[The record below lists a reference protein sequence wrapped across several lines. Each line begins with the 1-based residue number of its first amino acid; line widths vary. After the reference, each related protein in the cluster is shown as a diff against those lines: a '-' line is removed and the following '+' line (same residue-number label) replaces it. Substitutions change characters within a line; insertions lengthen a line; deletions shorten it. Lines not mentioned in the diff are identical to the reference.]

1 MGLRA
6 RVAVAEGRPAEA
18 TSGFEEAIAL
28 LGPDDLMLDR
38 ALLHHAFGRLLLAQG
53 NRRKASDQLRVA
65 YELLTRSGAE
75 PFRRRVEVDLEA
87 CGIRGGSSASGR
99 VRSALALTD
108 REHDVATLVAKGR
121 SNREAAA
128 ELYMSEKAV
137 EYHLGNVFAK
147 LGIRSRRQLRDRAL
161 N

>member
-1 MGLRA
+1 M
-6 RVAVAEGRPAEA
+6 P
-18 TSGFEEAIAL
+18 
-28 LGPDDLMLDR
+28 
-38 ALLHHAFGRLLLAQG
+38 AQG
-53 NRRKASDQLRVA
+53 GEGDSPETRPLTASEQLRVA
-65 YELLTRSGAE
+65 HELLARSGAE
-75 PFRRRVEVDLEA
+75 PFRGRVEVDLEA
-87 CGIRGGSSASGR
+87 CGIRSGSGESGK

-121 SNREAAA
+121 TNREAAA
-128 ELYMSEKAV
+128 ELYVSEKAV